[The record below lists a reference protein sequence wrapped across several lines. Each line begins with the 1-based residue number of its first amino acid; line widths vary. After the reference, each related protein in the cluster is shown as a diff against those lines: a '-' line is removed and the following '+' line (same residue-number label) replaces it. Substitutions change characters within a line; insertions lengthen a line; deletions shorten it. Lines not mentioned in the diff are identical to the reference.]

1 MSLNQVLTS
10 FQVLLILGPI
20 AAFWITKRT
29 ALSLQRKDREIV
41 LHGRETGRIVR
52 MPHGEYIEV
61 HEPLDKY
68 EMYKLVEYKSYQ
80 PTLARPN
87 SQGKITLKARM
98 RASLSKFYF
107 QDRVVPVGQLELDAA
122 NHSHAPA
129 VEEAPKPAATK
140 TTAAKKTATKKPTV
154 KKTTVKKPAA
164 KKPEAK
170 TAKKAS
176 PKKK

>member
-1 MSLNQVLTS
+1 
-10 FQVLLILGPI
+10 LIVGPI

-68 EMYKLVEYKSYQ
+68 EMYKLVDFKSYQ

-87 SQGKITLKARM
+87 SEGKITVRARM

-107 QDRVVPVGQLELDAA
+107 QDRVTPVGQRELDAA
-122 NHSHAPA
+122 HHDH
-129 VEEAPKPAATK
+129 KPAI
-140 TTAAKKTATKKPTV
+140 AA
-154 KKTTVKKPAA
+154 KKPAA
-164 KKPEAK
+164 KKAAPKKAATKKTVAK
-170 TAKKAS
+170 KPTAKKAA